1 MVKRV
6 VSVVAFVVLAGL
18 GSGALATDLKFDS
31 GKSANLFW
39 MVDQISQWDERYTS
53 PSYREYWNGKVEFTE
68 EDFAVLDQYARL
80 RRKLARLKESEVVR
94 ETSPWVSLFGGGKLL
109 PHEKF
114 AMAFLETTTVN
125 DAAMLLKL
133 SKQEQ
138 DIVIGTLL
146 HFARKLKDHYAV
158 ETGHLSAFAQKA
170 NILIT
175 LADAGGFIGQLRAF
189 YGIKGAIP
197 ETIPVDVL
205 WAPPGFNRPTHL
217 DYHIILPVSV
227 DHAQTD
233 EAVLQHL
240 SLAMQEV
247 SQYLLTKLPA
257 ETLAKAGMQLLQE
270 CGMVNPGNP
279 SMIRQALQVAMGE
292 VLFLRERFPDLP
304 ASPVLW
310 PWDPSLDYPY
320 AVDELARG
328 YAAALKE
335 TFSQPGGFFPGF
347 VTKAVEIQK
356 ALIPPRPRFFTSTGI
371 LFGDKESRAL
381 FNSMFAAVDRVEV
394 DIDKVGDFETA
405 VDTTP
410 ARAVFIVVTAK
421 MEGNMYN
428 ALKKFKQWGK
438 ISGTFRALRNTSFLT
453 TFREPGGGT
462 VYVIRGT
469 DLDGI
474 RQLLLRLYRMD
485 EIPAVPVTLN

>member
-1 MVKRV
+1 MAKRAV
-6 VSVVAFVVLAGL
+6 WVLAFLAAVGM
-18 GSGALATDLKFDS
+18 GSGAFATDLRFDS

-39 MVDQISQWDERYTS
+39 MVDQISQWDSRYTS
-53 PSYREYWNGKVEFTE
+53 PSYRDYWKGKLEFTD
-68 EDFAVLDQYARL
+68 EDYAVLDQYARL
-80 RRKLARLKESEVVR
+80 RRKLARLDQSEVKR

-114 AMAFLETTTVN
+114 ALAFLETTTVN
-125 DAAMLLKL
+125 DAAALLKL

-146 HFARKLKDHYAV
+146 HFARKMKDEYAV
-158 ETGHLSAFAQKA
+158 ETGHLVAFAQKA

-175 LADAGGFIGQLRAF
+175 LADAGGFIGQLRSF

-205 WAPPGFNRPTHL
+205 WAPPGFNRPAHM
-217 DYHIILPVSV
+217 DYHVILPVSV

-257 ETLAKAGMQLLQE
+257 ETLSRAGALLLQE

-279 SMIRQALQVAMGE
+279 FMIRQALQVAVGE

-304 ASPVLW
+304 ASPVLS
-310 PWDPSLDYPY
+310 PWDPQLDYPF

-328 YAAALKE
+328 YAAVLKD
-335 TFSQPGGFFPGF
+335 TFSQPGGFYPAF
-347 VTKAVEIQK
+347 VTRAVDVQK
-356 ALIPPRPRFFTSTGI
+356 GLLPPRPRFFTSTAI

-381 FNSMFAAVDRVEV
+381 FNGMFAAVDRVEV
-394 DIDKVGDFETA
+394 DIDSVRDFESA

-410 ARAVFIVVTAK
+410 GRAVFIVVTAK
-421 MEGNMYN
+421 LEGNMYN

-453 TFREPGGGT
+453 TFREPGAGM

-469 DLDGI
+469 DLDAI
-474 RQLLLRLYRMD
+474 RQLLLRLYRME